1 MNSDVGG
8 GAESAVGVGFVAVG
22 VGVRDLN
29 GAEDDDQQ
37 DTEEREE
44 DSPGSF
50 GARAA
55 EFFTH
60 TIQLYS
66 RMRGRYLR
74 MRGWVEE
81 GAQGG
86 LVEDGDVEGAG
97 AVELGVATGNQ
108 NDRGTGEPGELKPKK
123 RDAARA
129 LQ

>member
-60 TIQLYS
+60 TIQLYR

-97 AVELGVATGNQ
+97 AVELGAGVFA
-108 NDRGTGEPGELKPKK
+108 GE
-123 RDAARA
+123 
-129 LQ
+129 